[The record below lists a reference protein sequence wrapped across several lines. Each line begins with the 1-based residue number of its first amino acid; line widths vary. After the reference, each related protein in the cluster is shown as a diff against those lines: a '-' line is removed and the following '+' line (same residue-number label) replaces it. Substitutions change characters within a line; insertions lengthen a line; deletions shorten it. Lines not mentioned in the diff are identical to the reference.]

1 MFLLKELKYYLI
13 IKRQKVFYVKILQ
26 RVLILGLILSF
37 MLFNFDENLV
47 IFTTYY

>member
-13 IKRQKVFYVKILQ
+13 IKRQKVFYVQILQ